1 MVGFAKIEKAAVKRV
16 GAKEL
21 QDRFKH
27 RIHPIKTGAALRKV
41 PDDRYLSLIGLRIFR
56 AGLKH
61 DMVDAK
67 WPAFEKAFHGFDPH
81 RVRAMSDEAIEALMK
96 DARLIRHLGKL
107 QALHANGAAVLT
119 LADEKGSV
127 GAYLADWPAENI
139 VGLWDDLAKR
149 FAHLGGGSG
158 QQFLRMAGKDT
169 FVLSDW
175 VVKALNEWGVVK
187 GTPKG
192 KADRAKVQA
201 AFNAWAKETGKPLA
215 HLSMTLAASV
225 D

>member
-1 MVGFAKIEKAAVKRV
+1 MVAFAKIEKAALKRV

-21 QDRFKH
+21 EDRFKT
-27 RIHPIKTGAALRKV
+27 RIPKIKNAAALRKV

-81 RVRAMSDEAIEALMK
+81 RVRAMSDEAVEALMK

-107 QALHANGAAVLT
+107 QAVHANGAAVVA
-119 LADEKGSV
+119 LAEEKGGV
-127 GAYLADWPAENI
+127 GAYLADWPGESI

-149 FAHLGGGSG
+149 FSHLGGGSG
-158 QQFLRMAGKDT
+158 PQFLRMAGKDT

-175 VVKALNEWGVVK
+175 VVKALDEWGVVK
-187 GTPKG
+187 GAPKG

-201 AFNAWAKETGKPLA
+201 AFNDWAEETGKPLA

>member
-1 MVGFAKIEKAAVKRV
+1 MVSFAKIEKAAIKRV

-21 QDRFKH
+21 AARFKD
-27 RIHPIKTGAALRKV
+27 RIPKIKSAAELKKV
-41 PDDRYLSLIGLRIFR
+41 PDDRYLSLMALRIFR

-61 DMVDAK
+61 EMVDAK
-67 WPAFEKAFHGFDPH
+67 WPAFEKSFHGFDPH

-107 QALHANGAAVLT
+107 QAVHANAAAVVA
-119 LADEKGSV
+119 LAAETGGV
-127 GAYLADWPAENI
+127 GAYLAGWPGENI

-158 QQFLRMAGKDT
+158 PQFLRMAGKDT
-169 FVLSDW
+169 FTLSDW
-175 VVKALNEWGVVK
+175 VVKGLNAWGVFA

-201 AFNAWAKETGKPLA
+201 VFNGWATETGKPLA

>member
-1 MVGFAKIEKAAVKRV
+1 MVAFAKIEKAALKRV

-27 RIHPIKTGAALRKV
+27 RIPKIKSAAELKKV
-41 PDDRYLSLIGLRIFR
+41 PDDRYLSLIALRIFR

-61 DMVDAK
+61 EMVDAK
-67 WPAFEKAFHGFDPH
+67 WPAFERAFHGFDPH
-81 RVRAMSDEAIEALMK
+81 RVGAMNDEAVEALMA
-96 DARLIRHLGKL
+96 DAKLIRHLGKL
-107 QALHANGAAVLT
+107 QAVHANGAAMVA
-119 LADEKGSV
+119 LAAERGSF
-127 GAYLADWPAENI
+127 GAYLAAWPGENI

-158 QQFLRMAGKDT
+158 PQFLRMAGKDT

-175 VVKALNEWGVVK
+175 VVKALDQWGAFA
-187 GTPKG
+187 GTPKS
-192 KADRAKVQA
+192 KTDRAQVQA
-201 AFNAWAKETGKPLA
+201 LFNGWAKETGKPLA
-215 HLSMTLAASV
+215 HLSMILAASV

>member
-1 MVGFAKIEKAAVKRV
+1 MVGFAKIERAALTRI
-16 GAKEL
+16 GAAEL
-21 QDRFKH
+21 DHRFNH
-27 RIHPIKTGAALRKV
+27 RIPKLKSAAALKKV
-41 PDDRYLSLIGLRIFR
+41 PDDRYLSLIALRIFR

-67 WPAFEKAFHGFDPH
+67 WPAFEDAFHGFDPR
-81 RVRAMSDEAIEALMK
+81 RVGAMSDEQIEVLMK

-107 QALHANGAAVLT
+107 RAVHQNAAAVLA
-119 LADEKGSV
+119 LAATDGGV
-127 GAYLADWPAENI
+127 GAYLAAWPGDEI

-158 QQFLRMAGKDT
+158 PQFLRMAGKDT

-175 VVKALNEWGVVK
+175 VVKALNQWGVFA

-192 KADRAKVQA
+192 KSDRATVQT
-201 AFNAWAKETGKPLA
+201 AFNGWVEETGKPLA
-215 HLSMTLAASV
+215 YLSMTLAASV

>member
-27 RIHPIKTGAALRKV
+27 RIQPIKSAAALRKV

-107 QALHANGAAVLT
+107 QAVHANGAAVVA
-119 LADEKGSV
+119 LATEKGGV
-127 GAYLADWPAENI
+127 GAYLAGWPAENI

-158 QQFLRMAGKDT
+158 PQFLRMAGKDT

-201 AFNAWAKETGKPLA
+201 AFNEWAAETGKPLA

>member
-1 MVGFAKIEKAAVKRV
+1 MVAFAKIEKAALKRV

-21 QDRFKH
+21 DDRFKH
-27 RIHPIKTGAALRKV
+27 RIPKLKSAAELKKV

-67 WPAFEKAFHGFDPH
+67 WPAFEEAFHRFDPR

-107 QALHANGAAVLT
+107 QAVHENGAAMVA
-119 LADEKGSV
+119 LAEEKGSM
-127 GAYLADWPAENI
+127 GAYLAAWPGNNI
-139 VGLWDDLAKR
+139 VALWDDLAKR

-169 FVLSDW
+169 FVFSDW
-175 VVKALNEWGVVK
+175 VVKALNEWSVFA
-187 GTPKG
+187 GTPKS
-192 KADRAKVQA
+192 KTDRAKVQA
-201 AFNAWAKETGKPLA
+201 AFNGWAEETGKPLA
-215 HLSMTLAASV
+215 QLSMTLAASV